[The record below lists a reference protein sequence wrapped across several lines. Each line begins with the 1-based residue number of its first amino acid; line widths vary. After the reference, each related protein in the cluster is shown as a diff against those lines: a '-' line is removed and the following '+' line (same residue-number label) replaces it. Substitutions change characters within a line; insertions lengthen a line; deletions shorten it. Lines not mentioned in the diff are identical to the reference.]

1 MELRLKSIVSTYM
14 ERRQTLLNIMKRWFR
29 FPRIVT
35 SATTGAPL
43 RATMRSKIFLCIIR
57 IKIGQINIFWIWTS
71 ILWIKNQSQIAHYS
85 MFLKFTRMRDLR
97 SKLLLMVTTF
107 ADQKG
112 TFYK

>member
-43 RATMRSKIFLCIIR
+43 RSKIFLCIIR
-57 IKIGQINIFWIWTS
+57 IKTGQINIFWIWTS
-71 ILWIKNQSQIAHYS
+71 ILWIKNQSQIAHFS
-85 MFLKFTRMRDLR
+85 MFLRFSRMRDLR
-97 SKLLLMVTTF
+97 NKLLLMVTTF